1 MILFLDF
8 DGVLHPVGSKEGSYF
23 CQLPMLEAF
32 LQNEAPDWK
41 IVISSSWREY
51 FSFQELLSFFSV
63 DIRARIIG
71 CTLPDGDAA
80 LLNTWGQQAMLIPR
94 EVQIRQFLFQRGL
107 GGERWLALDDMA
119 GWFSGGSKNPNL
131 ILCDASV
138 GFGDHELAQL
148 RQRK

>member
-1 MILFLDF
+1 MKF
-8 DGVLHPVGSKEGSYF
+8 Y
-23 CQLPMLEAF
+23 
-32 LQNEAPDWK
+32 
-41 IVISSSWREY
+41 
-51 FSFQELLSFFSV
+51 
-63 DIRARIIG
+63 
-71 CTLPDGDAA
+71 
-80 LLNTWGQQAMLIPR
+80 LNFGGLGQQAMLIPR